1 MPRALSVARVQ
12 VPPANEAEYLAL
24 LGELAVRLR
33 SRGQSLWLFRHPER
47 RDTFLE
53 FSESATRDQHRSLV
67 QQDEQETLLEARLRA
82 LASYA
87 GDADDLWEEV
97 SLGTH

>member
-1 MPRALSVARVQ
+1 MSRALSVARAQ
-12 VPPANEAEYLAL
+12 VSPANEPEYLVL
-24 LGELAVRLR
+24 LAELATRLR

-53 FSESATRDQHRSLV
+53 FCESATREQHRSRA
-67 QQDEQETLLEARLRA
+67 QRDEREQALEARLRV

-87 GDADDLWEEV
+87 ADANDLWEEV
-97 SLGTH
+97 SLGKH